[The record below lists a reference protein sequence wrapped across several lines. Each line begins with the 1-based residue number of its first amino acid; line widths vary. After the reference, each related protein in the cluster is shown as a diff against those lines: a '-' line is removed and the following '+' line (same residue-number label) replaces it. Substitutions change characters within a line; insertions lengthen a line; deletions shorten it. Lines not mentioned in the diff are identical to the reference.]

1 MDEKAL
7 LEWKEAHA
15 DVYSKFKQDLE
26 EQLLKPYHQTILDL
40 GDGNAES
47 LQSIIANLYAVSSKD
62 GFDIE
67 KLYTKAVESGDVSA
81 YCLCCYLQFDNCADR
96 LADALADKAEKP
108 DAQEIMDAVQDYK
121 WFYKQNRKQEEPKIT
136 ADELNILSL
145 RRWHY
150 GHPEEYKE
158 FTATFQKAYDGDMTF
173 IQTNFFFFLMEMF
186 STKGVK
192 GMMKIVASL
201 FPGNMH
207 YQQSLMGSDDNPLKG
222 RLSEM
227 LDSSLNNE
235 AIRERLLH
243 KNPYL
248 FSLYYWIIFDNGF
261 LHAADLI
268 SQTFLKPESPYWEK
282 LIGRRCVETLIGAS
296 INKAHYSKAQWK
308 EVTQKLKKGEAKQ
321 VIDAALLEVQGRRWR
336 KSTYVILEEMLPS
349 EDATILL
356 GEIQKVLSEWKQ
368 VDDADFILPYIFAAL
383 VKGCLTN
390 EEYNYRTF
398 HAAMRE
404 KFPDYHICEG
414 FNWVEAVYNAIVSED
429 NSGNLDVS
437 DAQIRRGRKY
447 ATGIKLRLLSAQ
459 SIPISTKL
467 TRMLTSGILFSFLQ
481 C

>member
-7 LEWKEAHA
+7 LGWKEAHA

-40 GDGNAES
+40 GDGYAES
-47 LQSIIANLYAVSSKD
+47 LQSVMANFAAISTED
-62 GFDIE
+62 GFDID
-67 KLYTKAVESGDVSA
+67 KLYTKAVESGDVSV
-81 YCLCCYLQFDNCADR
+81 YCLCCYLQFDDGADR
-96 LADALADKAEKP
+96 LAKAIEEKSEKP
-108 DAQEIMDAVQDYK
+108 DTQEILDAVEDYK
-121 WFYKQNRKQEEPKIT
+121 RFYEQNRKQEESKIT

-150 GHPEEYKE
+150 DHPEEYKE

-173 IQTNFFFFLMEMF
+173 IQTNFFFQMEMF

-192 GMMKIVASL
+192 GMMKIMASL
-201 FPGNMH
+201 FPGNKH
-207 YQQSLMGSDDNPLKG
+207 YQQSLMGNDENPLKG

-227 LDSSLNNE
+227 LDSTLNNE

-248 FSLYYWIIFDNGF
+248 VSLYYWIIFDNGF

-268 SQTFLKPESPYWEK
+268 SHTFLKPESPYWEK
-282 LIGRRCVETLIGAS
+282 VIGKRCVETLIGAS
-296 INKAHYSKAQWK
+296 IDKAHYSKAQWK
-308 EVTQKLKKGEAKQ
+308 EVTQKLKKGETKQ
-321 VIDAALLEVQGRRWR
+321 VIDAALLEVQGRRGR
-336 KSTYVILEEMLPS
+336 KSTYVILEEMLPP
-349 EDATILL
+349 EDATILI
-356 GEIQKVLSEWKQ
+356 GEIKKVLSEWKQ
-368 VDDADFILPYIFAAL
+368 VDDADIILPYIFAAL
-383 VKGCLTN
+383 VIGGLIN
-390 EEYNYRTF
+390 GDYNYRTF

-404 KFPDYHICEG
+404 RFPDYHIREG

-447 ATGIKLRLLSAQ
+447 ATGIKLRLLSA
-459 SIPISTKL
+459 INPNIN
-467 TRMLTSGILFSFLQ
+467 
-481 C
+481 

>member
-7 LEWKEAHA
+7 LDWKEANA
-15 DVYSKFKQDLE
+15 EVYSKFKEDLE

-47 LQSIIANLYAVSSKD
+47 LQSVIAHFATISTED
-62 GFDIE
+62 GFDID
-67 KLYTKAVESGDVSA
+67 KLYTKAVEYGDVSA
-81 YCLCCYLQFDNCADR
+81 YCLCCYLQFDNGADR

-108 DAQEIMDAVQDYK
+108 DTQEILDAVEDYK
-121 WFYKQNRKQEEPKIT
+121 RFYKQNCKQEESKIM

-150 GHPEEYKE
+150 DHPEEYKE

-173 IQTNFFFFLMEMF
+173 IQTNFFFLMEMF

-201 FPGNMH
+201 FPGNKH
-207 YQQSLMGSDDNPLKG
+207 YQQNLMGNDDNPLKG
-222 RLSEM
+222 HLSEM

-235 AIRERLLH
+235 VIRERLLH

-261 LHAADLI
+261 LQAADLI
-268 SQTFLKPESPYWEK
+268 SQTFLKPESPCWEK
-282 LIGRRCVETLIGAS
+282 LIGRRCVEALIGVS
-296 INKAHYSKAQWK
+296 IDKAHYSKGQWK

-321 VIDAALLEVQGRRWR
+321 VIDAALLEVQGCRGR
-336 KSTYVILEEMLPS
+336 KSTYVILEEMLPP
-349 EDATILL
+349 EDATILI
-356 GEIQKVLSEWKQ
+356 GEIKEVLSEWKQ
-368 VDDADFILPYIFAAL
+368 VDDADIVLPYIFAAL

-398 HAAMRE
+398 HAAIRE
-404 KFPDYHICEG
+404 KFPDYHIREG
-414 FNWVEAVYNAIVSED
+414 FNWAEAVYNAIVSED

-447 ATGIKLRLLSAQ
+447 VTGIKLRLLSV
-459 SIPISTKL
+459 INPNI
-467 TRMLTSGILFSFLQ
+467 I
-481 C
+481 

>member
-7 LEWKEAHA
+7 LGWKEAHA

-40 GDGNAES
+40 GDGYAES
-47 LQSIIANLYAVSSKD
+47 LQSVMANFAAISTED
-62 GFDIE
+62 GFDID

-81 YCLCCYLQFDNCADR
+81 YCLCCYLQFDDGADR
-96 LADALADKAEKP
+96 LAKAIEEKSEKP
-108 DAQEIMDAVQDYK
+108 DTQEILDAVEDYK
-121 WFYKQNRKQEEPKIT
+121 RFYEQNRKQEESKIT

-150 GHPEEYKE
+150 DHPEEYKE

-173 IQTNFFFFLMEMF
+173 IQTNFFFLMEMF

-201 FPGNMH
+201 FPGNKH
-207 YQQSLMGSDDNPLKG
+207 YQQSLMGNDENPLKG

-227 LDSSLNNE
+227 LDSTLNNE

-261 LHAADLI
+261 LHVADLI
-268 SQTFLKPESPYWEK
+268 SHTFLKPESPYWEK
-282 LIGRRCVETLIGAS
+282 VIGKRCVETLIGAS
-296 INKAHYSKAQWK
+296 IDKAHYSKAQWK
-308 EVTQKLKKGEAKQ
+308 EVTQKLKKGETKQ
-321 VIDAALLEVQGRRWR
+321 VIDAALLEVQGRRGR
-336 KSTYVILEEMLPS
+336 KSTYVILEEMLPP
-349 EDATILL
+349 EDATILI
-356 GEIQKVLSEWKQ
+356 GEIKKVLSEWKQ
-368 VDDADFILPYIFAAL
+368 VDDADIVLPYIFAAL
-383 VKGCLTN
+383 VIGGLIN
-390 EEYNYRTF
+390 GDYNYRTF

-404 KFPDYHICEG
+404 RFPDYHIREG

-447 ATGIKLRLLSAQ
+447 ATGIKLRLLSA
-459 SIPISTKL
+459 INPNIN
-467 TRMLTSGILFSFLQ
+467 
-481 C
+481 

>member
-7 LEWKEAHA
+7 LDWKEANKE
-15 DVYSKFKQDLE
+15 VYSKFKQDLE

-47 LQSIIANLYAVSSKD
+47 LQSVIANLYAVSSEE
-62 GFDIE
+62 GFDVD
-67 KLYTKAVESGDVSA
+67 KLYAKAVESGDASA
-81 YCLCCYLQFDNCADR
+81 YCLCCYLQFDNGADR

-108 DAQEIMDAVQDYK
+108 DAQEIFETVQDYK
-121 WFYKQNRKQEEPKIT
+121 RFYKQNRKQEESKIT

-150 GHPEEYKE
+150 DHPEEYKE

-173 IQTNFFFFLMEMF
+173 IQTNFFFLMEMF

-201 FPGNMH
+201 FPGNKH
-207 YQQSLMGSDDNPLKG
+207 YQQSLMGSDENPLKG

-227 LDSSLNNE
+227 LDSSLNNK

-282 LIGRRCVETLIGAS
+282 LIGRRCVEALIGAS
-296 INKAHYSKAQWK
+296 IDKARYSKAQWK
-308 EVTQKLKKGEAKQ
+308 EVTQKLKKGEARQ
-321 VIDAALLEVQGRRWR
+321 VIDVALLEVQGRRGR
-336 KSTYVILEEMLPS
+336 KSTYVLLEEMLS
-349 EDATILL
+349 TEHVSILTD
-356 GEIQKVLSEWKQ
+356 EIQKLLQDWKQ
-368 VDDADFILPYIFAAL
+368 LEDTDSILAYIFAAL
-383 VKGCLTN
+383 VKGNLLCG
-390 EEYNYRTF
+390 EYNYRTF
-398 HAAMRE
+398 HAAVQE
-404 KFPDYHICEG
+404 KFPDFHINKG
-414 FNWVEAVYNAIVSED
+414 YDWAEALCNAVLSDDLNYNINISED
-429 NSGNLDVS
+429 QVK
-437 DAQIRRGRKY
+437 RGRRY
-447 ATGIKLRLLSAQ
+447 ATDIKLRLLSLVN
-459 SIPISTKL
+459 PN
-467 TRMLTSGILFSFLQ
+467 FV
-481 C
+481 

>member
-7 LEWKEAHA
+7 LDWKEANKE
-15 DVYSKFKQDLE
+15 VYSKFKQDLE

-47 LQSIIANLYAVSSKD
+47 LQSVIANLYAVSSEE
-62 GFDIE
+62 GFDVD
-67 KLYTKAVESGDVSA
+67 KLYAKAVESGDASA
-81 YCLCCYLQFDNCADR
+81 YCLCCYLQFDNGADR

-108 DAQEIMDAVQDYK
+108 DAQEIFETVQDYK
-121 WFYKQNRKQEEPKIT
+121 RFYKQNRKQEESKIT

-150 GHPEEYKE
+150 DHPKEYKE

-173 IQTNFFFFLMEMF
+173 IQTNFFFLMEMF

-207 YQQSLMGSDDNPLKG
+207 YQQSLMGNDDNPLKG

-268 SQTFLKPESPYWEK
+268 SQTFLKPGSPYWEK
-282 LIGRRCVETLIGAS
+282 VIGRRCVETLIGAS
-296 INKAHYSKAQWK
+296 IDKAHYSKAQWK
-308 EVTQKLKKGEAKQ
+308 EVTQKLKKGEVKQ
-321 VIDAALLEVQGRRWR
+321 VIGAALLEVQGRRGR

-349 EDATILL
+349 GEVPVLIS
-356 GEIQKVLSEWKQ
+356 EIQKVLSEWKQ
-368 VDDADFILPYIFAAL
+368 VDDADIILPYIFAAL
-383 VKGCLTN
+383 VTGGLIN
-390 EEYNYRTF
+390 GDYNYRTF

-404 KFPDYHICEG
+404 KFPDYHIREG
-414 FNWVEAVYNAIVSED
+414 FNWVEAVYNAIMSED

-447 ATGIKLRLLSAQ
+447 ARDIKLRLLSA
-459 SIPISTKL
+459 INPNIN
-467 TRMLTSGILFSFLQ
+467 
-481 C
+481 

>member
-7 LEWKEAHA
+7 LDWKEAHA
-15 DVYSKFKQDLE
+15 DVYFKFKQDLE

-47 LQSIIANLYAVSSKD
+47 LQSVMANFAAISTED
-62 GFDIE
+62 GFDID

-81 YCLCCYLQFDNCADR
+81 YCLCCYLQFDDGADR
-96 LADALADKAEKP
+96 LAKAIEEKSENP
-108 DAQEIMDAVQDYK
+108 DTQEILDAVEDYK
-121 WFYKQNRKQEEPKIT
+121 RFYEQNRKQEESKIT
-136 ADELNILSL
+136 SDELNILSL

-150 GHPEEYKE
+150 DHPEEYKE
-158 FTATFQKAYDGDMTF
+158 FTTTFQKAYEGDMTF
-173 IQTNFFFFLMEMF
+173 IQTNFFFLMEMF

-201 FPGNMH
+201 FPGNKH
-207 YQQSLMGSDDNPLKG
+207 YQQSLMGNDENPLKG

-227 LDSSLNNE
+227 LDSTLNNE

-268 SQTFLKPESPYWEK
+268 SHTFLKPESPYWEK
-282 LIGRRCVETLIGAS
+282 LIGKRCVETLIGAS
-296 INKAHYSKAQWK
+296 IDKAHYSKAQWK

-321 VIDAALLEVQGRRWR
+321 VIDAALLEVQGRRGR
-336 KSTYVILEEMLPS
+336 KSTYVILEEMLPP
-349 EDATILL
+349 EDVIILI
-356 GEIQKVLSEWKQ
+356 GEIKKVLSEWKQ
-368 VDDADFILPYIFAAL
+368 VDDADIILPYIFAAL
-383 VKGCLTN
+383 VIGGLIN
-390 EEYNYRTF
+390 GDYNYRTF

-404 KFPDYHICEG
+404 RFPDYHIREG
-414 FNWVEAVYNAIVSED
+414 FNWPEAVYNAIVSED

-447 ATGIKLRLLSAQ
+447 ATGIKLRLLSA
-459 SIPISTKL
+459 INPNIN
-467 TRMLTSGILFSFLQ
+467 
-481 C
+481 

>member
-7 LEWKEAHA
+7 LGWKEAHA

-47 LQSIIANLYAVSSKD
+47 LQSVMANFAAISTED
-62 GFDIE
+62 GFDID
-67 KLYTKAVESGDVSA
+67 KLYTKAVESDDVSA
-81 YCLCCYLQFDNCADR
+81 YCLCCYLQFDDGSDR
-96 LADALADKAEKP
+96 LAKAIEEKSENP
-108 DAQEIMDAVQDYK
+108 DTQEILDAVEDYK
-121 WFYKQNRKQEEPKIT
+121 RFYEQNRKQEESKIT

-150 GHPEEYKE
+150 EHPEEYKE
-158 FTATFQKAYDGDMTF
+158 FTATFQKAYEGDMTF
-173 IQTNFFFFLMEMF
+173 IQTNFFFLMEMF

-201 FPGNMH
+201 FPGNKH
-207 YQQSLMGSDDNPLKG
+207 YQQSLIGSDENPLKG

-248 FSLYYWIIFDNGF
+248 FSLYYWIIFDNGY

-268 SQTFLKPESPYWEK
+268 SHTFLKPESPYWEK

-296 INKAHYSKAQWK
+296 IDKAHYSKAQWK
-308 EVTQKLKKGEAKQ
+308 EVTKKLKKGDTKQ
-321 VIDAALLEVQGRRWR
+321 VIDAALLEVQGRRGR
-336 KSTYVILEEMLPS
+336 KSTYVILEEMLPP
-349 EDATILL
+349 EDVIILI
-356 GEIQKVLSEWKQ
+356 GEIKKVLSEWKQ
-368 VDDADFILPYIFAAL
+368 VDDADIILPYIFAAL
-383 VKGCLTN
+383 VIGGLIN
-390 EEYNYRTF
+390 GDYNYRTF

-404 KFPDYHICEG
+404 RFPDYHIREG
-414 FNWVEAVYNAIVSED
+414 FNWPEAVYNAIVSED

-447 ATGIKLRLLSAQ
+447 ARDIKLRLLSA
-459 SIPISTKL
+459 INPNIN
-467 TRMLTSGILFSFLQ
+467 
-481 C
+481 

>member
-7 LEWKEAHA
+7 LGWKEAHA

-47 LQSIIANLYAVSSKD
+47 LQSVMANFAAISTED
-62 GFDIE
+62 GFDID
-67 KLYTKAVESGDVSA
+67 KLYTKAVESDDVSA
-81 YCLCCYLQFDNCADR
+81 YCLCCYLQFDDGAGR
-96 LADALADKAEKP
+96 LAKAIEEKSENP
-108 DAQEIMDAVQDYK
+108 DTQEILDAVEDYK
-121 WFYKQNRKQEEPKIT
+121 RFYEQNRKQEESKIT
-136 ADELNILSL
+136 SDELNILSL

-150 GHPEEYKE
+150 DHPEEYKE
-158 FTATFQKAYDGDMTF
+158 FTTTFQKAYEGDMTF
-173 IQTNFFFFLMEMF
+173 IQTNFFFLMEMF

-201 FPGNMH
+201 FPGNKH
-207 YQQSLMGSDDNPLKG
+207 YQQSLMGSDENPLKG

-235 AIRERLLH
+235 AIRERLLR

-268 SQTFLKPESPYWEK
+268 SHTFLRPESPYWEK

-296 INKAHYSKAQWK
+296 IDKAHYSKAQWK

-321 VIDAALLEVQGRRWR
+321 VIDAALLEVQGRRGR
-336 KSTYVILEEMLPS
+336 KSTFVLLEEMLPP
-349 EDATILL
+349 EDVTILI
-356 GEIQKVLSEWKQ
+356 GEIKKVLSEWKQ
-368 VDDADFILPYIFAAL
+368 VDDADIILPYILVAL
-383 VKGCLTN
+383 VKGGLTN
-390 EEYNYRTF
+390 GEYNYRTF

-404 KFPDYHICEG
+404 KFPNFHINEG

-447 ATGIKLRLLSAQ
+447 ATGIKLRLLSA
-459 SIPISTKL
+459 INPNIN
-467 TRMLTSGILFSFLQ
+467 
-481 C
+481 

>member
-26 EQLLKPYHQTILDL
+26 DQLLKPYHQTILDL
-40 GDGNAES
+40 GDGNAEL
-47 LQSIIANLYAVSSKD
+47 LQSVIANFAAISTED
-62 GFDIE
+62 GFDID
-67 KLYTKAVESGDVSA
+67 KLYTKAVQSGDVSA
-81 YCLCCYLQFDNCADR
+81 YCLCCYLQFDNGADR

-108 DAQEIMDAVQDYK
+108 DTQEILDAVQDYK
-121 WFYKQNRKQEEPKIT
+121 RFYKQNCKQEEPKIT

-173 IQTNFFFFLMEMF
+173 IQTNFFFMMEMF
-186 STKGVK
+186 SIKGVK

-201 FPGNMH
+201 FPGNKH
-207 YQQSLMGSDDNPLKG
+207 YQQSLKGNDDNPLKG

-235 AIRERLLH
+235 AIRELLLH

-282 LIGRRCVETLIGAS
+282 VIGKRCVEALIGAS
-296 INKAHYSKAQWK
+296 IDKAHYSKAQWK
-308 EVTQKLKKGEAKQ
+308 EVIQKLKKGEAKQ
-321 VIDAALLEVQGRRWR
+321 VIDAALLEVQGRRGR
-336 KSTYVILEEMLPS
+336 KSTYVVLEEMLPP
-349 EDATILL
+349 ENATVLI
-356 GEIQKVLSEWKQ
+356 GVIKDVLSEWKQ
-368 VDDADFILPYIFAAL
+368 VDDADLILPYIFAAS
-383 VKGCLTN
+383 VKGGLTN
-390 EEYNYRTF
+390 GDYNYRTF

-404 KFPDYHICEG
+404 KFPSYHIHEG
-414 FNWVEAVYNAIVSED
+414 FNWAEAVYNAIVSED

-447 ATGIKLRLLSAQ
+447 ATGIKLRLLSA
-459 SIPISTKL
+459 INPNIN
-467 TRMLTSGILFSFLQ
+467 
-481 C
+481 

>member
-1 MDEKAL
+1 MDEKVL

-15 DVYSKFKQDLE
+15 AVYAKFKEDLE
-26 EQLLKPYHQTILDL
+26 GQLQKPYHQNILDL

-47 LQSIIANLYAVSSKD
+47 LQSVIANLYAMSSEN

-81 YCLCCYLQFDNCADR
+81 YCLCCYLQFDNGADR

-108 DAQEIMDAVQDYK
+108 DTQEILDAVEDYK
-121 WFYKQNRKQEEPKIT
+121 RFYEQNRKQEESKIT

-150 GHPEEYKE
+150 DHPEEYKE

-173 IQTNFFFFLMEMF
+173 IQTNFFFLMEMF

-201 FPGNMH
+201 LPGNMH
-207 YQQSLMGSDDNPLKG
+207 YQQSLMGNDDNPLKG

-235 AIRERLLH
+235 AIRKRLLH

-296 INKAHYSKAQWK
+296 IDKAHYSKAQWK
-308 EVTQKLKKGEAKQ
+308 EVTQKLKKGETKQ
-321 VIDAALLEVQGRRWR
+321 VIDAALLEVQGRRGR

-349 EDATILL
+349 GEVPVLIS
-356 GEIQKVLSEWKQ
+356 EIQKVLSEWKQ
-368 VDDADFILPYIFAAL
+368 VDDADIILPYIFAAL
-383 VKGCLTN
+383 VTGGLIN
-390 EEYNYRTF
+390 GDYNYRTF

-404 KFPDYHICEG
+404 KFPDYHIREG
-414 FNWVEAVYNAIVSED
+414 FNWVEAVYNAIMSED

-447 ATGIKLRLLSAQ
+447 ARDIKLRLLSA
-459 SIPISTKL
+459 INPNIN
-467 TRMLTSGILFSFLQ
+467 
-481 C
+481 

>member
-1 MDEKAL
+1 MDEKVL
-7 LEWKEAHA
+7 LDWKDAHA

-26 EQLLKPYHQTILDL
+26 EQLLKSYHQTILDL

-47 LQSIIANLYAVSSKD
+47 LQAIIANLYAVSSKD

-67 KLYTKAVESGDVSA
+67 KLYSKAVESGDVFA
-81 YCLCCYLQFDNCADR
+81 YCLCCYLQFDNGADR
-96 LADALADKAEKP
+96 LAEALAEKSEKP
-108 DAQEIMDAVQDYK
+108 DAQEIIEAVQDYK
-121 WFYKQNRKQEEPKIT
+121 RFYKQNLKQEESKIT

-150 GHPEEYKE
+150 DHPEEYKE

-173 IQTNFFFFLMEMF
+173 IQTNFFFLMEMF

-201 FPGNMH
+201 FPGNKH
-207 YQQSLMGSDDNPLKG
+207 YQQSLMGSDENPLKG

-261 LHAADLI
+261 LRAADLI

-282 LIGRRCVETLIGAS
+282 VIGRRCVETLIGAS
-296 INKAHYSKAQWK
+296 IDKAHYSKAQWK
-308 EVTQKLKKGEAKQ
+308 DVTQNLKKGETKQ
-321 VIDAALLEVQGRRWR
+321 VIDAALLEVQGRRGR
-336 KSTYVILEEMLPS
+336 KNTYVILEEMLPP
-349 EDATILL
+349 EDATILID
-356 GEIQKVLSEWKQ
+356 EIQKVLSEWKQ
-368 VDDADFILPYIFAAL
+368 IDDADIILPYIFAAL
-383 VKGCLTN
+383 VKGGLTN
-390 EEYNYRTF
+390 GDYNYRTF
-398 HAAMRE
+398 HSAVRE
-404 KFPDYHICEG
+404 KFPDYHIREG
-414 FNWVEAVYNAIVSED
+414 FNWAEAVYNAIVSED

-447 ATGIKLRLLSAQ
+447 ATGIKLRLLSA
-459 SIPISTKL
+459 INPNIN
-467 TRMLTSGILFSFLQ
+467 
-481 C
+481 